1 MNSHSTSSIR
11 PAPRVAGLRGGLIRL
26 FTGRLTIGDLWLI
39 LPPAMAF
46 IFLVNRQIHPADF
59 WWHVRTGQIIVTTG
73 QIPTTD
79 LFTFTRAG
87 ETWIN
92 QAWLMQVLLYLEL
105 RLGGLPFVL
114 FAHALM
120 ITAGY
125 LLVELAC
132 LRVATAASL
141 ASAPTLTPGPS
152 PQIGGGVGVGAK
164 RPTHWGAARAAA
176 LATIAAM
183 AIGIVHWNV
192 RPQSASFLGFGAV
205 VYILTRWR
213 SGPTRFIWALPPI
226 FALWVNLHGGFVFGL
241 GLVVIY
247 AAMHIVGVYR
257 QAAQGARRASWR
269 DHVPLLLAVALSAA
283 ALALNPGGPVQA
295 VRYVFSFL
303 ASSTTIQKN
312 LEFQPLSIREAD
324 GLIFFVILLIT
335 LALLWRRPQAATAD
349 QIAILV
355 VFGLASLYARR
366 IVPWYGMALA
376 PTLALALTPSAATAR
391 PRETSPMNYV
401 VLAIIAF
408 CAIAMSP
415 WVRPYVPPPF
425 SRSYVVED
433 FNPEE
438 AARRLCALGGTARLF
453 TNIFFASHLEWAC
466 PAVPVFMDTRFE
478 LYPAAMWQDYLRITN
493 GLYNWEER
501 LERYGINILFV
512 QKESEFELIAAARAS
527 GRWETLYEDAY
538 AILLRRVEP

>member
-1 MNSHSTSSIR
+1 MNRHSTSYIE
-11 PAPRVAGLRGGLIRL
+11 PASRAAGLRGGLIRL

-46 IFLVNRQIHPADF
+46 VFLVNRQIHPADF
-59 WWHVRTGQIIVTTG
+59 WWHVRTGQIIATTG

-87 ETWIN
+87 KAWIN

-114 FAHALM
+114 FAHALV

-132 LRVATAASL
+132 LRVATAASP
-141 ASAPTLTPGPS
+141 APALTPGLS
-152 PQIGGGVGVGAK
+152 PNLEGGTGAQRGAK
-164 RPTHWGAARAAA
+164 WGAARAAA

-213 SGPTRFIWALPPI
+213 SGPTRLIWALPPI

-241 GLVVIY
+241 GLAVIY
-247 AAMHIVGVYR
+247 AAMHIVAAHGH
-257 QAAQGARRASWR
+257 AAQDARRASWR
-269 DHVPLLLAVALSAA
+269 DHVPLLLAVALGAA

-295 VRYVFSFL
+295 VRYVFGFL

-324 GLIFFVILLIT
+324 GLIFFVVLLIT

-376 PTLALALTPSAATAR
+376 PTLALALTAAAATAR
-391 PRETSPMNYV
+391 TRETPLMNYI
-401 VLAIIAF
+401 VLAIMAF
-408 CAIAMSP
+408 CAIAMLP

-438 AARRLCALGGTARLF
+438 AARRLCALGGTARPF
-453 TNIFFASHLEWAC
+453 TNISFASYLEWAC

-478 LYPAAMWQDYLRITN
+478 LYPAAMWQDYIRITN

-501 LERYGINILFV
+501 LERYGINTLFV
-512 QKESEFELIAAARAS
+512 QKESEFKLIAAARAS

-538 AILLRRVEP
+538 AILLRRVGP

>member
-11 PAPRVAGLRGGLIRL
+11 PAPRAAGLRGGLIRL
-26 FTGRLTIGDLWLI
+26 FTGQLTIGDLWLI
-39 LPPAMAF
+39 LPPAIAF

-59 WWHVRTGQIIVTTG
+59 WWHVRTGQIIATTG

-114 FAHALM
+114 FAHALV

-141 ASAPTLTPGPS
+141 ASAPTPGPS
-152 PQIGGGVGVGAK
+152 PNFGGGV
-164 RPTHWGAARAAA
+164 GAARAAA

-213 SGPTRFIWALPPI
+213 SGPTRLIWALPPI

-241 GLVVIY
+241 GLAVIY

-257 QAAQGARRASWR
+257 QASQGARRASWR
-269 DHVPLLLAVALSAA
+269 DRVPLLLAVALGAA

-324 GLIFFVILLIT
+324 GLIFFVVLLIT

-376 PTLALALTPSAATAR
+376 PTLALALTASAATTR
-391 PRETSPMNYV
+391 PRATPLMNYI
-401 VLAIIAF
+401 VLAIMAF
-408 CAIAMSP
+408 CAIAMLP

-438 AARRLCALGGTARLF
+438 AARRLCALGGTARPF
-453 TNIFFASHLEWAC
+453 ADIFFASYLEWAC

-478 LYPAAMWQDYLRITN
+478 LYPAAMWQDYVRITN

-501 LERYGINILFV
+501 LERYGINTLFV
-512 QKESEFELIAAARAS
+512 QKELEFELIAAARAS

-538 AILLRRVEP
+538 AILLRRVGP